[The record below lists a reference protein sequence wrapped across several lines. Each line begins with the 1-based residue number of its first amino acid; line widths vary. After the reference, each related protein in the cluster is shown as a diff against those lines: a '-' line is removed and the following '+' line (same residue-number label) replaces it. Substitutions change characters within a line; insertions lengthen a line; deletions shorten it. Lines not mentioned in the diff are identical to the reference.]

1 MQAAK
6 QTKTRIT
13 SSQILEKIIWLLFPV
28 YIVLRV
34 FNELFNLTVQDSN
47 GKKKL
52 WIIHLL

>member
-13 SSQILEKIIWLLFPV
+13 SSQILEKIIKLLFPV

>member
-6 QTKTRIT
+6 QTKTRNT

-34 FNELFNLTVQDSN
+34 FNELINLTVQDSN
-47 GKKKL
+47 EKKKL
-52 WIIHLL
+52 WIIHLF

>member
-1 MQAAK
+1 MRAAK

-47 GKKKL
+47 EKKKL

>member
-1 MQAAK
+1 MRAAK

-13 SSQILEKIIWLLFPV
+13 SSQILEKIIKLLFPV

>member
-13 SSQILEKIIWLLFPV
+13 SSQILEKIIKLLFPV

-34 FNELFNLTVQDSN
+34 FNELFNLTVQDCN

>member
-13 SSQILEKIIWLLFPV
+13 SSQILEKIIKLLFPV

-34 FNELFNLTVQDSN
+34 FNKLFNLTVQDSN

>member
-47 GKKKL
+47 EKKKL

>member
-34 FNELFNLTVQDSN
+34 FNELFNLTVQESN
-47 GKKKL
+47 EKKKL